1 MFGTPFLFLFFKKR
15 KKVNM
20 SRKRVIFFF
29 CNLEVENGTFQFF
42 GINYQKKI
50 HSFHF

>member
-1 MFGTPFLFLFFKKR
+1 MFGTPFFYLKKK

-20 SRKRVIFFF
+20 SRKRVIFLS
-29 CNLEVENGTFQFF
+29 NLEVENGTFQFF

>member
-1 MFGTPFLFLFFKKR
+1 MFGTPFLFIFLK

-20 SRKRVIFFF
+20 SRKRVIFFS
-29 CNLEVENGTFQFF
+29 NLEVENGTFQLF

>member
-20 SRKRVIFFF
+20 SRKRVIFFS
-29 CNLEVENGTFQFF
+29 NLEVENGTFQFF